1 MYSSTN
7 SSLSAVNVLTVSS
20 IPSGSLQSKAPARI
34 VQRLPDSR
42 RKGSSD
48 FDDVGG
54 LAPLVA
60 FDHIELDAIAVCQA
74 AVTLRLDGREMD
86 EEILALLGLDEPEPF
101 GGVEPLHRAL
111 PPAFAAA
118 TAAAAVHR
126 SRGHRH
132 APRRSTRASHRGLM
146 TLEAIATVHR
156 PTGRRRE
163 RHRGLSP
170 AFRTN
175 RLEHLP
181 RGSASRRRARPG
193 RVSRSLRLPILPA
206 IPAARRRVGQP
217 VVAVELLLT
226 DRE

>member
-101 GGVEPLHRAL
+101 AGVEPLHRAL
-111 PPAFAAA
+111 SPAFTAAAA
-118 TAAAAVHR
+118 TAAAVHR
-126 SRGHRH
+126 WRGHRH
-132 APRRSTRASHRGLM
+132 APRRSARASHRRLV
-146 TLEAIATVHR
+146 TLEAVATVHR
-156 PTGRRRE
+156 STGRRRE
-163 RHRGLSP
+163 RHHGLGP
-170 AFRTN
+170 ALRTN
-175 RLEHLP
+175 RLEHLA

-193 RVSRSLRLPILPA
+193 RV
-206 IPAARRRVGQP
+206 
-217 VVAVELLLT
+217 
-226 DRE
+226 